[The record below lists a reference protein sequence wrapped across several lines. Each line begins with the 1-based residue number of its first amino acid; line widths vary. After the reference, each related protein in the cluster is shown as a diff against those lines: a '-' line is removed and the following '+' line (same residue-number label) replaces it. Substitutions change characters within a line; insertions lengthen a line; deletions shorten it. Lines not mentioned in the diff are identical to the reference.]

1 MGHETLAARLQR
13 LILASLLPV
22 FGIAVLFF
30 VLIIELADVSPQLY
44 RYVSSGVGPDVVAR
58 IILLYLPTCVVFAV
72 PLALL
77 FSVAYTLGS
86 YYARN
91 ELVAMFGAGVSLR
104 RLIAPLVGVGC
115 LLSVGLFLFDDAVA
129 IDTLRK
135 KNQLHR
141 TALGIQLRLDNFDVT
156 VTSATGRIVYHA
168 ARYDDEAQ
176 ELTDVVVVERDAD
189 GGIVQRIDAERG
201 RWDGDRWQFEDLRL
215 FRWQDTPAGRVM
227 VEEQMASLSLA
238 GVGDGPA
245 TFRRGNR
252 EVSEMRYLDAMDW
265 VATLRGAGRDYRAP
279 LTKAY
284 GKIGFAVTPL
294 AVCLI
299 AATVGG
305 LLRRNIMLMSLL
317 LSLGIAVVFYVLRLA
332 GEILAEN
339 GLVSP
344 EVGAF
349 AGVLLF
355 LLTGVLL
362 LQMART

>member
-1 MGHETLAARLQR
+1 MATRLQR
-13 LILASLLPV
+13 LIFFSLLPV

-30 VLIIELADVSPQLY
+30 VLIIELADISPQLY
-44 RYVSSGVGPDVVAR
+44 RYVSSGVGPEVVAR
-58 IILLYLPTCVVFAV
+58 IVLLYLPTCIVFAV

-77 FSVAYTLGS
+77 FSVAYTMGS

-104 RLIAPLVGVGC
+104 RLIIPVVGAGC
-115 LLSVGLFLFDDAVA
+115 VLSVALFLFEDAVA
-129 IDTLRK
+129 IDTLRM

-141 TALGIQLRLDNFDVT
+141 SALGIQLRLDNFDVT
-156 VTSATGRIVYHA
+156 VTSASGRIVYHA
-168 ARYDDEAQ
+168 ARYDDEAA
-176 ELTDVVVVERDAD
+176 ELTDVVVVERDEG
-189 GGIVQRIDAERG
+189 GGIVQRIDAERA
-201 RWDGDRWQFEDLRL
+201 RWDGGRWQFDDLRL
-215 FRWQDTPAGRVM
+215 FRWQDTGAGRVM
-227 VEEQMASLSLA
+227 VEEQLA
-238 GVGDGPA
+238 GFALAVVGDGPA

-252 EVSEMRYLDAMDW
+252 EVAEMRYLDAMEW
-265 VATLRGAGRDYRAP
+265 VETLRRAGRNHRTP
-279 LTKAY
+279 LTEAY

-294 AVCLI
+294 AVSLI

-317 LSLGIAVVFYVLRLA
+317 LSLGIAVMFYVLRLA
-332 GEILAEN
+332 GGILADN

-349 AGVLLF
+349 AAVLLF

>member
-1 MGHETLAARLQR
+1 MAARLQR
-13 LILASLLPV
+13 LIFASLLPV

-30 VLIIELADVSPQLY
+30 VLIIELADISPQLY
-44 RYVSSGVGPDVVAR
+44 RYVASGVGPDVVAR
-58 IILLYLPTCVVFAV
+58 IILLYLPTCIVYAV

-104 RLIAPLVGVGC
+104 RLIMPIAGAGC
-115 LLSVGLFLFDDAVA
+115 VLSVGLFLFDDAVA
-129 IDTLRK
+129 IDTLRM

-156 VTSATGRIVYHA
+156 VTSADGRIVYHA
-168 ARYDDEAQ
+168 ARYDDEAA
-176 ELTDVVVVERDAD
+176 ELTDVVVVEREDD
-189 GGIVQRIDAERG
+189 GGMVRRIDAERA
-201 RWDGDRWQFEDLRL
+201 RWDGNGWQFDNLRL
-215 FRWQDTPAGRVM
+215 FRWQDTAQGRVM
-227 VEEQMASLSLA
+227 VEEQLATMALS
-238 GVGDGPA
+238 GIEDGPA

-252 EVSEMRYLDAMDW
+252 EVSEMRYLDAMQW
-265 VATLRGAGRDYRAP
+265 VETLRRAGRDYRAP
-279 LTKAY
+279 LIDAY
-284 GKIGFAVTPL
+284 GKIGFAATPL

-317 LSLGIAVVFYVLRLA
+317 LSLAIAVVFYVLRLA
-332 GEILAEN
+332 GGILAEN
-339 GLVSP
+339 GVVSP

-349 AGVLLF
+349 AAVILF
-355 LLTGVLL
+355 LLTGLVL

>member
-1 MGHETLAARLQR
+1 MGRETLAARLQR

-22 FGIAVLFF
+22 FGVAVLFF

-44 RYVSSGVGPDVVAR
+44 RYVASGVGLDVVAR

-104 RLIAPLVGVGC
+104 RLIAPLVGAGC
-115 LLSVGLFLFDDAVA
+115 LLSVALFLFNDAVA
-129 IDTLRK
+129 IDTLRQ

-141 TALGIQLRLDNFDVT
+141 SALGIQLRLDNFDVT

-201 RWDGDRWQFEDLRL
+201 RWAGDRWQFEDLRL
-215 FRWQDTPAGRVM
+215 FRWQDTPGGRVM
-227 VEEQMASLSLA
+227 VEEQMDSLSLA

-265 VATLRGAGRDYRAP
+265 VATLRRAGRDYRAP
-279 LTKAY
+279 LTEAY

-339 GLVSP
+339 GLVAP

-355 LLTGVLL
+355 LLTGLLL

>member
-1 MGHETLAARLQR
+1 MGYQTLATRLQR
-13 LILASLLPV
+13 LILSSLLPV

-30 VLIIELADVSPQLY
+30 VLIIEIADISPQLY
-44 RYVSSGVGPDVVAR
+44 RYVASGVGPEVVAR
-58 IILLYLPTCVVFAV
+58 IIVLYLPTCVVFAV

-91 ELVAMFGAGVSLR
+91 EMVAMFGAGVSLR
-104 RLIAPLVGVGC
+104 RLIAPILATGC
-115 LLSVGLFLFDDAVA
+115 VLSAGLFVFEDSVA
-129 IDTLRK
+129 IDTLRM

-141 TALGIQLRLDNFDVT
+141 SALGIQLRMDNFDVT
-156 VTSATGRIVYHA
+156 VTSADRRFVYHA

-176 ELTDVVVVERDAD
+176 ELTGVVVVERGDD
-189 GGIVQRIDAERG
+189 GGMVRRIDAERAQ
-201 RWDGDRWQFEDLRL
+201 WDGGGWQFEEVRL
-215 FRWQDTPAGRVM
+215 FRWQDTDRGRVM
-227 VEEQMASLSLA
+227 MEEQLERLSLA
-238 GVGDGPA
+238 GIDDGPA

-252 EVSEMRYLDAMDW
+252 EVSEMRYLDAMEW
-265 VATLRGAGRDYRAP
+265 VETLRRAGRDHRTP
-279 LTKAY
+279 LTETY

-294 AVCLI
+294 AVALI
-299 AATVGG
+299 AASVGG

-332 GEILAEN
+332 GGILAEN
-339 GLVSP
+339 GVVSP

-349 AGVLLF
+349 AAVLLF
-355 LLTGVLL
+355 LLTGLLL

>member
-1 MGHETLAARLQR
+1 LAARLQR

-30 VLIIELADVSPQLY
+30 VLIIELADISPQIY
-44 RYVSSGVGPDVVAR
+44 RYVSSGVAPEVVAQ
-58 IILLYLPTCVVFAV
+58 IILLYLPTCIVYAV

-104 RLIAPLVGVGC
+104 RLIIPILGTGL
-115 LLSVGLFLFDDAVA
+115 LLSVGLFLFEDAVA
-129 IDTLRK
+129 IDTLRR

-141 TALGIQLRLDNFDVT
+141 SVLGIQLRLDNFDVT
-156 VTSATGRIVYHA
+156 VTSATGRLVYHA
-168 ARYDDEAQ
+168 ARYDDEAA
-176 ELTDVVVVERDAD
+176 ELTDVVVVERDGD
-189 GGIVQRIDAERG
+189 GGIVRRVDAERA

-215 FRWQDTPAGRVM
+215 FRWQDTGQGRVM
-227 VEEQMASLSLA
+227 VEEQMASLSVE
-238 GVGDGPA
+238 GFGDGPA

-252 EVSEMRYLDAMDW
+252 EVSEMRYLDAMHW
-265 VATLRGAGRDYRAP
+265 VETLRLAGRDFRGP
-279 LTKAY
+279 LTEAY
-284 GKIGFAVTPL
+284 GKIGFATTPL
-294 AVCLI
+294 AVALI
-299 AATVGG
+299 AATAGG

-332 GEILAEN
+332 GGILAEN

-349 AGVLLF
+349 AAVLLF
-355 LLTGVLL
+355 LLTGLLL
-362 LQMART
+362 LQLART

>member
-1 MGHETLAARLQR
+1 M
-13 LILASLLPV
+13 

-30 VLIIELADVSPQLY
+30 VLIIELADISPQLY
-44 RYVSSGVGPDVVAR
+44 RYVSSGVGPDVVVR
-58 IILLYLPTCVVFAV
+58 IILLYLPTCIVYAV

-104 RLIAPLVGVGC
+104 RLIAPIAGAGC
-115 LLSVGLFLFDDAVA
+115 VLSVGLFLFDDAVA
-129 IDTLRK
+129 IDTLRM

-156 VTSATGRIVYHA
+156 VTSATGRVVYHA
-168 ARYDDEAQ
+168 ARYDDEAA
-176 ELTDVVVVERDAD
+176 ELTDVVVVERDDD
-189 GGIVQRIDAERG
+189 GGMVRRIDAERA
-201 RWDGDRWQFEDLRL
+201 RWEGDRWQFHNLRL
-215 FRWQDTPAGRVM
+215 FRWQDLGQGAVM
-227 VEEQMASLSLA
+227 VEEQMASLSVA
-238 GVGDGPA
+238 GLGDGPE

-252 EVSEMRYLDAMDW
+252 EVSEMRYLDAMAW
-265 VATLRGAGRDYRAP
+265 VDTLRRAGRDHRAP
-279 LTKAY
+279 LTEAY

-294 AVCLI
+294 AVSLI

-332 GEILAEN
+332 GGILAEN
-339 GLVSP
+339 GVVSP

-349 AGVLLF
+349 AAVLLF
-355 LLTGVLL
+355 LLTGLLL

>member
-1 MGHETLAARLQR
+1 M
-13 LILASLLPV
+13 

-30 VLIIELADVSPQLY
+30 VLIIELADISPQLY
-44 RYVSSGVGPDVVAR
+44 RYVASGVDPEVVGR
-58 IILLYLPTCVVFAV
+58 IILLYLPTCIVYAL

-104 RLIAPLVGVGC
+104 RLIFPVLCAGC
-115 LLSVGLFLFDDAVA
+115 VLSVALFLFEDAVA
-129 IDTLRK
+129 IGTLHM

-141 TALGIQLRLDNFDVT
+141 SALGVQLRLDNFDVT

-168 ARYDDEAQ
+168 ARYDDAEA
-176 ELTDVVVVERDAD
+176 ELTDVVVVVRDED
-189 GGIVQRIDAERG
+189 GGIVQRIDAERA
-201 RWDGDRWQFEDLRL
+201 RWDGSRWQFDDLRL
-215 FRWQDTPAGRVM
+215 FRWQDTGAGRVM
-227 VEEQMASLSLA
+227 VEEQMASFSLA
-238 GVGDGPA
+238 VVGDGPA

-252 EVSEMRYLDAMDW
+252 EVSEMRYLDAMEW
-265 VATLRGAGRDYRAP
+265 VETLRRAGREHRAP
-279 LTKAY
+279 LTEAY

-294 AVCLI
+294 AVSLI
-299 AATVGG
+299 AASVGG

-332 GEILAEN
+332 GGILAEN
-339 GLVSP
+339 GVVSP

-349 AGVLLF
+349 AAVLLF
-355 LLTGVLL
+355 LLTGLLL

>member
-1 MGHETLAARLQR
+1 MGYQTLATRLQR
-13 LILASLLPV
+13 LIFSSLLPV
-22 FGIAVLFF
+22 FGVSVLFF
-30 VLIIELADVSPQLY
+30 VLIIELADISPQLY

-58 IILLYLPTCVVFAV
+58 IILLYLPTCVVYAV

-104 RLIAPLVGVGC
+104 RLIAPVVATGC
-115 LLSVGLFLFDDAVA
+115 LLSVGLFLFEDSVA
-129 IDTLRK
+129 IDTLRR

-141 TALGIQLRLDNFDVT
+141 SVLGIQLRLDNFDVT
-156 VTSATGRIVYHA
+156 VTSATGRFVYHA
-168 ARYDDEAQ
+168 ARYDDEAE
-176 ELTDVVVVERDAD
+176 ELTEVVLVERDD
-189 GGIVQRIDAERG
+189 HGGIVQRINADRA
-201 RWDGDRWQFEDLRL
+201 RWDGDRWEFTAVRL
-215 FRWQDTPAGRVM
+215 FRWQDTARGRVM
-227 VEEQMASLSLA
+227 VEEQLASLTLA
-238 GVGDGPA
+238 GTGDGPA

-252 EVSEMRYLDAMDW
+252 EVSEMRYLDAMEW
-265 VATLRGAGRDYRAP
+265 VETLRRAGRDHRTA
-279 LTKAY
+279 LTEAY

-294 AVCLI
+294 AVSLI

-332 GEILAEN
+332 GGILAEN

-349 AGVLLF
+349 AAVLLF
-355 LLTGVLL
+355 LLTGLLL